1 MIWDKA
7 ELDPAQV
14 RDTARRYGL
23 DLISASIML
32 RRGYSEEAV
41 PYLFG
46 SDLRL
51 LHNPYLFRDMAK
63 AVERIRRAVEAQELI
78 HIFGD
83 RDVDGITSTI
93 LVHEVLQ
100 SRGARVQWQIPVGQ
114 DDYGLTMEVIEAVA
128 AAGGSLLITVDC
140 GASNAAE
147 VTRAAALGIDAIILD
162 HHNPPSAE
170 APFPAS
176 VSLINPKGD
185 EPDYPFRDLSGCGV
199 ASKLA
204 LALAISDTPLYG
216 HPVWLLHAEPGNG
229 TCTLRATRML
239 NLRRVEQLDDS
250 LPQAPDSFRRSRV
263 YAKLAG
269 QTVLVYGLE
278 DQRRHLEALGGPAGL
293 ELQDLLPEAQEVF
306 PELAGQSLLRLRESD
321 LLGLPRSLEEWQVLA
336 ALYTA
341 TAWKKHALEQALEPV
356 LDLAALGTIAD
367 LMPLAD
373 ENKLIV
379 RRGLAVMNRMGRPG
393 LRELFIRQNLHGRR
407 VTAKDISWQISPI
420 LNSAGRM
427 GEPQRA
433 AALFLEKG
441 AQEVEHL
448 IDYIV
453 ELNRKR
459 KALGDRLWDSC
470 FPRAR
475 DSLERSGGKLVFV
488 KGTDIPR
495 GITGILASRLVGFF
509 KVPAL
514 VVSVGEAKAVGSL
527 RSPYPVNG
535 FLDRFAELLQNYGGH
550 DRAAGFNLAPE
561 RCADFERLFFEIA
574 RDYAPPDFGE
584 PKLTIDAEVPPAYLN
599 PELIKVV
606 ERFEPYGE
614 GCPPLA
620 FLTRG
625 VTVESVEVIG
635 RRALAHLRLLLRAER
650 FRWPAVYWNAAER
663 AGRDFNVDDQVDV
676 VFRLNRN
683 YFLNTET
690 LQLTI
695 LDLNRCARG

>member
-14 RDTARRYGL
+14 REAARRYGL
-23 DLISASIML
+23 DLISASILL
-32 RRGYSEEAV
+32 RRGYTEESL

-46 SDLRL
+46 TDLRL
-51 LHNPYLFRDMAK
+51 LHNPFLFRDMGK
-63 AVERIRRAVEAQELI
+63 AVERIRRAVQDQEPI

-93 LVHEVLQ
+93 LLHEVLRN
-100 SRGARVQWQIPVGQ
+100 RGAKVQWQIPVGQ
-114 DDYGLTMEVIEAVA
+114 DDYGLTMEVVESA
-128 AAGGSLLITVDC
+128 AAASCRLLITVDC

-147 VTRAAALGIDAIILD
+147 VTRAAALGIDTIVLD
-162 HHNPPSAE
+162 HHNPPA
-170 APFPAS
+170 AATPFPET
-176 VSLINPKGD
+176 VSLVNPKGD
-185 EPDYPFRDLSGCGV
+185 EPDYPFRDLAGCGV
-199 ASKLA
+199 VAKLA
-204 LALAISDTPLYG
+204 LALAIADSPLYG
-216 HPVWLLHAEPGNG
+216 HPEWLLHAQPGNG
-229 TCTLRATRML
+229 TCTLRALRML
-239 NLRRVEQLDDS
+239 DLRCVEQLTDVLPHGPDS
-250 LPQAPDSFRRSRV
+250 LRRSRL
-263 YAKLAG
+263 YRELGG
-269 QTVLVYGLE
+269 QTVLVHGLA
-278 DQRRHLEALGGPAGL
+278 DQERLLAAVGGPCGL
-293 ELQDLLPEAQEVF
+293 KLQDLEPEAARLF
-306 PELAGQSLLRLRESD
+306 PELAGKSLLRLRESD
-321 LLGLPRSLEEWQVLA
+321 WLPPPRPAEEWQVLS
-336 ALYTA
+336 ALYSA
-341 TAWKKHALEQALEPV
+341 VAWKKYGLEQALEPV

-367 LMPLAD
+367 LMPLVD

-393 LRELFIRQNLHGRR
+393 LRELFVRQNLHGRR
-407 VTAKDISWQISPI
+407 VTAKDISWQIAPI

-433 AALFLEKG
+433 AELFLEQNG
-441 AQEVEHL
+441 EEVERL

-453 ELNRKR
+453 ELNRQR
-459 KALGDRLWDSC
+459 KALGDKLWDGC
-470 FPRAR
+470 FPQAKS
-475 DSLERSGGKLVFV
+475 SLESSGGKLVFV
-488 KGTDIPR
+488 HGPQIPR

-514 VVSVGEAKAVGSL
+514 VLSEGQVKAVGSL

-550 DRAAGFNLAPE
+550 DRAAGFNLEPA
-561 RCADFERLFFEIA
+561 RCRDFERRFFEVA
-574 RDYAPPDFGE
+574 REYVPPEAGE
-584 PKLTIDAEVPPAYLN
+584 PKLLIDAEVPPAYLN

-625 VTVESVEVIG
+625 VQVQSVEVIG
-635 RRALAHLRLLLRAER
+635 RRELAHLRLLLRADR

-663 AGRDFNVDDQVDV
+663 AGRDFEVNDWVDV

-695 LDLNRCARG
+695 LDLNRCAPS